1 MELEQKFSA
10 RPYHDLNS
18 PFSVDER
25 GAFAEYIIHDP
36 NKMPSL
42 ALGATI
48 VIRDK
53 RENSDVWIA
62 GKIVGLKSIS
72 PFNPQRQSL
81 LYHSDETYN
90 PNLPI
95 DQLNGPHTHQPLSL
109 IHI

>member
-53 RENSDVWIA
+53 REILMFGLQ
-62 GKIVGLKSIS
+62 GKLWV
-72 PFNPQRQSL
+72 
-81 LYHSDETYN
+81 
-90 PNLPI
+90 
-95 DQLNGPHTHQPLSL
+95 
-109 IHI
+109 